1 MTRVFSWL
9 QNVILRQAII
19 VFLASLT
26 FLGMQA
32 FGYSNVMVAQ
42 ADTVKTP
49 EGTYYKG
56 VPDSHGTNIIEKA
69 KSSFKQS
76 ADNNVRQN
84 PNAYRQFSGNTNTGN
99 TVKTPEGTYYKG
111 TPDSDNIQ
119 SGLKGTLENIKEK
132 LNLDEPIPQST
143 KDFLN

>member
-32 FGYSNVMVAQ
+32 FGYGNAMVAQ

-49 EGTYYKG
+49 EGIYYKG
-56 VPDSHGTNIIEKA
+56 VPDSQNNISTDNNLLEKA
-69 KSSFKQS
+69 KNSLKQS
-76 ADNNVRQN
+76 TDNNVRQN
-84 PNAYRQFSGNTNTGN
+84 PNAYRQFSGNTNIGD

-111 TPDSDNIQ
+111 VPDGNGTNIVEKA
-119 SGLKGTLENIKEK
+119 KGSLQETAENIKQQM
-132 LNLDEPIPQST
+132 NMD
-143 KDFLN
+143 

>member
-32 FGYSNVMVAQ
+32 FSYGNVMVAQ
-42 ADTVKTP
+42 ADTVKTPEGIYYKGVPDSNGTNIIEKAKGSFKQSTDNNVRQNPNAHRQFSGNANIGDTVKTP

-56 VPDSHGTNIIEKA
+56 VPDGNGTSIIEKA
-69 KSSFKQS
+69 KDSLQ
-76 ADNNVRQN
+76 
-84 PNAYRQFSGNTNTGN
+84 
-99 TVKTPEGTYYKG
+99 GT
-111 TPDSDNIQ
+111 S
-119 SGLKGTLENIKEK
+119 ENIKQQM
-132 LNLDEPIPQST
+132 NMD
-143 KDFLN
+143 